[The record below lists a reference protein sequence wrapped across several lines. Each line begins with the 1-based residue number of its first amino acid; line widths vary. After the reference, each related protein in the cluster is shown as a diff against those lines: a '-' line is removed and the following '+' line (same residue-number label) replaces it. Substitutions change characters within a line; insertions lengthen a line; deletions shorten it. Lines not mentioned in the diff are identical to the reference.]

1 MKSVS
6 VSKAAV
12 LDICNSAIDL
22 WTGQLG
28 EGALIAVRNA
38 VMALPP
44 ADAVPRGAYDQVRWE
59 RDIALGQLKR
69 LGYGLGEKVD
79 AVPVV
84 RCRNCRFSQRINEW
98 VYECYVWNDD
108 RMFNQ
113 YCDMGERKDG
123 DHETD

>member
-1 MKSVS
+1 MRPIDADELLTAFPVDDEPTLTKS
-6 VSKAAV
+6 
-12 LDICNSAIDL
+12 C
-22 WTGQLG
+22 
-28 EGALIAVRNA
+28 VR
-38 VMALPP
+38 MTIQHMPS
-44 ADAVPRGAYDQVRWE
+44 
-59 RDIALGQLKR
+59 
-69 LGYGLGEKVD
+69 VD